1 MPATR
6 PTRTDRAVQ
15 ALLIRGP
22 SLLLD
27 RPRGDDERT
36 GEVLMADDA
45 RLVTRYR
52 APHSAPGAALAHL

>member
-1 MPATR
+1 MPATL

-15 ALLIRGP
+15 ALRVRGP

-27 RPRGDDERT
+27 RPRGDGART
-36 GEVLMADDA
+36 FEVLTADDA

-52 APHSAPGAALAHL
+52 VPHHAPSAALAHL